1 MGPEHLEQSQRG
13 PSPLKAPNQRLTN
26 RKKTITMETIEE
38 EYLVDETEPD
48 EETLL
53 EETWPI
59 TRESLVKE
67 FEEYLLDIGVRI

>member
-1 MGPEHLEQSQRG
+1 
-13 PSPLKAPNQRLTN
+13 
-26 RKKTITMETIEE
+26 METIEE

-59 TRESLVKE
+59 TRERLVKE

>member
-1 MGPEHLEQSQRG
+1 
-13 PSPLKAPNQRLTN
+13 
-26 RKKTITMETIEE
+26 METIEE
-38 EYLVDETEPD
+38 EYLADETEPD

-59 TRESLVKE
+59 TRESRVKE

>member
-1 MGPEHLEQSQRG
+1 
-13 PSPLKAPNQRLTN
+13 
-26 RKKTITMETIEE
+26 METIEE
-38 EYLVDETEPD
+38 EYLADETEPD

-59 TRESLVKE
+59 TQESLVKE